1 MSDLPPLD
9 QQQAYVVVGS
19 NEQVGPYALELLISE
34 VVAGRLADTT
44 PVWWPSLTDWT
55 TMAAHPGVAAEIARR
70 RSAAGSAPGWAAPM
84 PAQNPSSGTQPVSE
98 PYSDQPY
105 QGQTYE
111 GQQGTSAAGY
121 AQPGTEQPQPDAGQP
136 DAGQPDAGQPDGR
149 QPTIEAFEAAPAA
162 PSAFEAQAPSSFEA
176 PDGSKDSEA
185 AVADDFGATGGG
197 YGLEQ
202 DAGIVDSEIVDAEI
216 VEARAT
222 ESSVGASGDASAD
235 TGLVDDSTR
244 ATFNALVER
253 SSRRAEAH
261 SRVEAVDESFVSGV
275 IATANSFGF
284 GLDDR
289 TDVDRRHELRFGE
302 QSGGLLVISLAQ
314 ILAEDPAQIR
324 ASSLPVTISY
334 RADSTASM
342 TGSDS
347 AGQTSHGE
355 IVVTP
360 DEWTGQTT
368 SSVSLFL
375 SADDYLSED
384 LALDDDGLGRDIG
397 AVIKVVRA
405 RLA

>member
-55 TMAAHPGVAAEIARR
+55 TMAVHPGVAAEIARR
-70 RSAAGSAPGWAAPM
+70 RSATGSVPGWAAPT
-84 PAQNPSSGTQPVSE
+84 PAQNPSAVAQPYSE
-98 PYSDQPY
+98 PHSEQAYSDQADQAQAY
-105 QGQTYE
+105 AGQA
-111 GQQGTSAAGY
+111 GTGAAGY
-121 AQPGTEQPQPDAGQP
+121 AQPETGQPETAQPDAGQP
-136 DAGQPDAGQPDGR
+136 A
-149 QPTIEAFEAAPAA
+149 IEGFEAAPTA
-162 PSAFEAQAPSSFEA
+162 PSAFESPSPSPSGAQEGSDQPGETAEA
-176 PDGSKDSEA
+176 
-185 AVADDFGATGGG
+185 DFGAISGG
-197 YGLEQ
+197 YRPEQ
-202 DAGIVDSEIVDAEI
+202 GAGADVGDGEIVDAEI
-216 VEARAT
+216 VETRAT
-222 ESSVGASGDASAD
+222 VAFAGASDEASEDA
-235 TGLVDDSTR
+235 GLVDDSTR

-253 SSRRAEAH
+253 SSRRAEAQ
-261 SRVEAVDESFVSGV
+261 SRVEAVDESFVSAV
-275 IATANSFGF
+275 IVTATSFGF

-302 QSGGLLVISLAQ
+302 QSGGLLVISLAR
-314 ILAEDPAQIR
+314 ILEEDPAQIR
-324 ASSLPVTISY
+324 AASIPVTISY

-342 TGSDS
+342 TGSSSD
-347 AGQTSHGE
+347 GQASHGQV
-355 IVVTP
+355 VVTP

-384 LALDDDGLGRDIG
+384 LTLDEDGLGRDIG